1 MPTDRW
7 SIVLLVTAGYLAVM
21 FLVRLM
27 IRRRD
32 HLVEKFRGEMEE
44 AQRHKAAQERKAKS
58 AGRAGKAA

>member
-7 SIVLLVTAGYLAVM
+7 SIVLLATAAYFAVM

-32 HLVEKFRGEMEE
+32 RLVGQFREEMEE
-44 AQRHKAAQERKAKS
+44 AKRLKAAQARKPKP
-58 AGRAGKAA
+58 AGRGKAA